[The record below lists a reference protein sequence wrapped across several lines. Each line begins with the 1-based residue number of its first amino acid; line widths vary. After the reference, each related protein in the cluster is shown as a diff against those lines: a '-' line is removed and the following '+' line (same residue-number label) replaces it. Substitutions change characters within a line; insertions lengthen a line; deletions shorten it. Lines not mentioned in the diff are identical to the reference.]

1 VAGRVTDGRGDKG
14 TRRRGET
21 PQNMKKIP
29 FHKIHGNGNDFILID
44 DRRGVLKGRG
54 LRPLAKQVCH
64 RNRSVGADG
73 LIVIVPSKKAD
84 FKWRFFN
91 SDGSEAEMCG
101 NGSRCA
107 ARFAV
112 LKKIAPKKM
121 TFETL
126 AGIIHAEVKKDTVR
140 VQLTRATG
148 LRMNVAVPLAGHTRT
163 GYFINTGVPHLVYL
177 SDRLDGEDVQA
188 VGKATRW
195 HEVFKPAGTNVNF
208 VQIDGPHK
216 VRIRTYERGVEGET
230 LACGT
235 GAVAAALIAA
245 ALRKASSPVTV
256 TTRGGD
262 RLIVSFAQ
270 DGEEFTDLHLEGA
283 AEVVCEGT
291 LYL

>member
-1 VAGRVTDGRGDKG
+1 
-14 TRRRGET
+14 
-21 PQNMKKIP
+21 MKKIP

-44 DRRGVLKGRG
+44 DRRGILKGRG
-54 LRPLAKQVCH
+54 LSPLARQVCH

-126 AGIIHAEVKKDTVR
+126 AGVICAEVKKDTVN
-140 VQLTRATG
+140 VQLACAGG
-148 LRMNVAVPLAGHTRT
+148 LRLNIAVSVAGGTRT
-163 GYFINTGVPHLVYL
+163 GHFINTGVPHLVYL
-177 SDRLDGEDVQA
+177 SDHLDGEDVQA
-188 VGKATRW
+188 VGKASRY
-195 HEVFKPAGTNVNF
+195 HEIFQPAGTNVNF
-208 VQIDGPHK
+208 VQINGPHRL
-216 VRIRTYERGVEGET
+216 RIRTYERGVEGET

-235 GAVAAALIAA
+235 GAVAAALVAA
-245 ALRKASSPVTV
+245 ALGKAKSPVTV

-262 RLIVSFAQ
+262 KLIISFVQ
-270 DGEEFTDLHLEGA
+270 DGEEFTDLHLEGK
-283 AEVVCEGT
+283 AEVVCEGM

>member
-1 VAGRVTDGRGDKG
+1 
-14 TRRRGET
+14 
-21 PQNMKKIP
+21 MKKIP

-44 DRRGVLKGRG
+44 DRRGVLKGKSLSG
-54 LRPLAKQVCH
+54 VAKKVCH

-91 SDGSEAEMCG
+91 ADGSEAEMCG

-121 TFETL
+121 SFETL
-126 AGIIHAEVKKDTVR
+126 AGIIRAEVKKGTVQ
-140 VQLTRATG
+140 VQLTGASN
-148 LRMNVAVPLAGHTRT
+148 LRQNLAVPVAGGTRT
-163 GYFINTGVPHLVYL
+163 GHFINTGVPHLIYL

-188 VGKATRW
+188 VGSATRR
-195 HEVFKPAGTNVNF
+195 HQLFKPAGTNVNF

-216 VRIRTYERGVEGET
+216 LRIRTYERGVEGET
-230 LACGT
+230 LACGP

-245 ALRKASSPVTV
+245 SLGKATSPVAV

-262 RLIVSFAQ
+262 KLIVMFRR
-270 DGEEFTDLHLEGA
+270 DGEGFSDLHLEGEA
-283 AEVVCEGT
+283 TVVCDGT
-291 LYL
+291 LYLA